1 LDDVHTVDDL
11 IELSKADKA
20 SVRARA
26 VHHMCPCEVKGD
38 VPEIWDRLIAM
49 VDDPDPAVR
58 RWVVHA
64 LADGSPLH
72 RTGEI
77 VAALETLWN
86 DPDKKVRKRA
96 RFVLNAYRRTG
107 RVNVL

>member
-1 LDDVHTVDDL
+1 MRTVDDL
-11 IELSKADKA
+11 LELSKAEKG

-49 VDDPDPAVR
+49 VDDPDPGVR

-72 RTGEI
+72 RTDEI
-77 VAALETLWN
+77 VAALQTLWN
-86 DPDKKVRKRA
+86 DPDKRVRKRT
-96 RFVLNAYRRTG
+96 RLVLGAFRRTG
-107 RVNVL
+107 RINVL

>member
-1 LDDVHTVDDL
+1 VHTVDDL
-11 IELSKADKA
+11 LELSRADKPA
-20 SVRARA
+20 VRARA

-38 VPEIWDRLIAM
+38 VPEIWGRLIEM

-72 RTGEI
+72 RTAEI
-77 VAALETLWN
+77 VEALETLWN
-86 DPDKKVRKRA
+86 DPDKRVRKRV
-96 RFVLNAYRRTG
+96 RFVLNAYRRSG

>member
-1 LDDVHTVDDL
+1 
-11 IELSKADKA
+11 
-20 SVRARA
+20 
-26 VHHMCPCEVKGD
+26 MCPCEVKGD

-49 VDDPDPAVR
+49 VDDPDPSVR
-58 RWVVHA
+58 RWVVHD

-72 RTGEI
+72 RTVEI
-77 VAALETLWN
+77 VAALETMWN
-86 DPDKKVRKRA
+86 DPDRRVRKRV